1 MPDPVFPTAFSFRVS
16 FQTQGITGASGDS
29 SFQEVH
35 GLTQTIP
42 TMDLPEGGQNQY
54 VQRLPQVPTYS
65 DLVLTRGVV
74 TNSQLIVW
82 LQNAFDQFQFTPATL
97 VISLLDSSGSPMV
110 SWRVVGAIPT
120 KWSVNNFGGKA
131 NELALETLELKY
143 QYFVRTST

>member
-82 LQNAFDQFQFTPATL
+82 LQNAFDQFLFTPATL
-97 VISLLDSSGSPMV
+97 VISLLARSQSFEVCTQRGRSALRSRWATTVSP
-110 SWRVVGAIPT
+110 SQATIAAGPSQAPR
-120 KWSVNNFGGKA
+120 
-131 NELALETLELKY
+131 
-143 QYFVRTST
+143 